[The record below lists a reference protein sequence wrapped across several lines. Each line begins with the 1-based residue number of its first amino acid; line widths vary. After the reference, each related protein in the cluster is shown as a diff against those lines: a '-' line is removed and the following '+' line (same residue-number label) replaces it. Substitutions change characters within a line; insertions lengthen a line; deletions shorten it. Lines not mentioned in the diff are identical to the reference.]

1 MKDDN
6 VPISYLIS
14 RISYQSEYIFKI
26 LYSIF
31 GSFAFILIL
40 KLLKYKRKYDILDMR

>member
-1 MKDDN
+1 MNDDN
-6 VPISYLIS
+6 IPMSYLIS

-31 GSFAFILIL
+31 GASSYIFIL
-40 KLLKYKRKYDILDMR
+40 KLLKYKPKL